1 MSNSGFQK
9 SHDHLWHTPDGNR
22 TMAIQF
28 LLNTAESRKFNYF
41 AKKLL
46 KNNLWMYITAQNIAE
61 TYNKILNEFFTQYK
75 QMVFKLF
82 IYMVYYIFLV

>member
-41 AKKLL
+41 AKKTI
-46 KNNLWMYITAQNIAE
+46 K
-61 TYNKILNEFFTQYK
+61 K
-75 QMVFKLF
+75 QFMD
-82 IYMVYYIFLV
+82 VY

>member
-41 AKKLL
+41 AKK
-46 KNNLWMYITAQNIAE
+46 NY
-61 TYNKILNEFFTQYK
+61 
-75 QMVFKLF
+75 
-82 IYMVYYIFLV
+82 